1 MVVILCILDDDCET
15 HVLCLTKRMLRGKL
29 CASVCAVSYITSV
42 VGSNN
47 ENKKKKLR
55 VAGFFF
61 FTISMD
67 THAVVTGSNI
77 EWPLNL

>member
-29 CASVCAVSYITSV
+29 CASVCTVSYITSV

-47 ENKKKKLR
+47 EKKKKVESCRIL
-55 VAGFFF
+55 FFYDF
-61 FTISMD
+61 NGYTC
-67 THAVVTGSNI
+67 GGYR
-77 EWPLNL
+77 E